1 MEEQEIEDQ
10 INAPTPINFSQS
22 QQWAIEKQGNRPT
35 LLYPFFKFDNPIMT
49 GATFMSSSNGHR
61 RPGTAAFKPDNNI
74 ISRQNLVLNEDDTMS

>member
-1 MEEQEIEDQ
+1 
-10 INAPTPINFSQS
+10 
-22 QQWAIEKQGNRPT
+22 
-35 LLYPFFKFDNPIMT
+35 MT

>member
-1 MEEQEIEDQ
+1 MEEQIK
-10 INAPTPINFSQS
+10 ATTPMNFSQS

-49 GATFMSSSNGHR
+49 GGTFMSSSSGHR

-74 ISRQNLVLNEDDTMS
+74 ISPPILVPTEDDTMS